1 LFCFVSDLN
10 AMMVRKLLGLH
21 KETDDELLNEPQK
34 EPIDDVEV
42 VWDVEVVHDDVD
54 GTKWKRPRPS

>member
-1 LFCFVSDLN
+1 
-10 AMMVRKLLGLH
+10 MMVRKLLGLH